1 MSKYKHLP
9 VSDLEGY
16 EIDHQAVVSP
26 LNLDS
31 PAIEIMANFSRHTAL
46 MLMEDMSIEQ
56 ATTLLISAHMS
67 KALVRNT
74 ENQFTGVITL
84 ADLQSTKV
92 LSKANQMGIS
102 RIDLAISH
110 LMEPKFHCTGIQL
123 QLVLNSSIGD
133 VLETMIVEGLQYILV
148 MAEANKEIVGMI
160 SALDISKILHI
171 PIQIAPKPKNFQ
183 EVMLAV
189 VHP

>member
-1 MSKYKHLP
+1 MTQYKQLS
-9 VSDLEGY
+9 VTGLNGY
-16 EIDHQAVVSP
+16 EIDHQAITGP

-46 MLMEDMSIEQ
+46 MLLDDMSIEQ

-67 KALVRNT
+67 KALVRNQQD
-74 ENQFTGVITL
+74 QFVGIVTL

-92 LSKANQMGIS
+92 LSKANQMGIN
-102 RIDLAISH
+102 RVDLSIAH
-110 LMEPKFHCTGIQL
+110 LMEPKEHCTGIQL
-123 QLVLNSSIGD
+123 QTVISSTIDD
-133 VLETMIVEGLQYILV
+133 VLETMQVEGLQYLLV
-148 MAEANKEIVGMI
+148 ITEAKKEIVGMI
-160 SALDISKILHI
+160 SALDIAKTLHI